1 MQRWYDERKEIFRK
15 DGVSLKWYS
24 IGAFTFPS
32 TWGALVAAFI
42 VSGIFLWLYYGKNKA
57 DWFGNSVFWFIIT
70 WKFSVILF
78 DFSVFIQQ
86 PLTALYFNGGSKGFW
101 LGVTVSLIYI
111 YLKGERRQLISAW
124 LLVVLVY
131 EGASEFLAD
140 SGSILSAVNILIG
153 FSLFYLLLKK
163 EKEALWLSIFIV
175 IQLLVNFMQGSI
187 ASAESTAYIVVT
199 IALLAISRLRR
210 DSHE

>member
-1 MQRWYDERKEIFRK
+1 M
-15 DGVSLKWYS
+15 KWYS

-32 TWGALVAAFI
+32 SWAALVASFI
-42 VSGIFLWLYYGKNKA
+42 VTGVFLWLYYGKNKTE
-57 DWFGNSVFWFIIT
+57 WFGNSVFWFIVT

-78 DFSVFIQQ
+78 DFTGFIQQ

-101 LGVTVSLIYI
+101 LGVTVALIYI
-111 YLKGERRQLISAW
+111 YFKGERQQLISGW

-153 FSLFYLLLKK
+153 FSLFFLLLKK
-163 EKEALWLSIFIV
+163 GKEAIWLLVFISW
-175 IQLLVNFMQGSI
+175 QLLVNLMQGNI
-187 ASAESTAYIVVT
+187 TSAESMAYIVVT
-199 IALLAISRLRR
+199 IAVLSISRLRR

>member
-1 MQRWYDERKEIFRK
+1 M
-15 DGVSLKWYS
+15 KWFS

-42 VSGIFLWLYYGKNKA
+42 VTGIFLWLYYGKDKV

-78 DFSVFIQQ
+78 DFSGFINQ
-86 PLTALYFNGGSKGFW
+86 PLTALYFNGGYKGFW
-101 LGVTVSLIYI
+101 LGVAVALSYI
-111 YLKGERRQLISAW
+111 YFKGTKQQLISAW
-124 LLVVLVY
+124 MLVVLVY
-131 EGASEFLAD
+131 EGAAEFLAE
-140 SGSILSAVNILIG
+140 SGSILSAVNVLVG

-163 EKEALWLSIFIV
+163 GKEAMWLLLFIG
-175 IQLLVNFMQGSI
+175 IQLLVNLIEGNIAETESI
-187 ASAESTAYIVVT
+187 SYIVVT
-199 IALLAISRLRR
+199 IAVLAISRFRR